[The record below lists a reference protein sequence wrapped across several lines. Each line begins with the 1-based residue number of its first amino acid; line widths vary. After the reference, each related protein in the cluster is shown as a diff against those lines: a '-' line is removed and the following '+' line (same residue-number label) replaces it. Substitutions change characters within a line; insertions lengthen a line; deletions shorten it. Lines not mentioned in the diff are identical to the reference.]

1 MKRQMKFQTRLMLT
15 YSLFISILLFIL
27 GVSFYLYNSH
37 LFEQNTQNN
46 LSQLA
51 VKTSEQLDA
60 CIKEMDNLSVEV
72 IADKD
77 ISNAL
82 VDLSISN
89 STYTEADF
97 MRLSDNLAKAVAL
110 KTISKSNIYRVSIFN
125 KKGYFISSSP
135 YDERSD
141 SILDHIKN
149 LTWVKSARISN
160 GSKFLVLPHKDD
172 WVSNNPPLVF
182 SLVRLIKDP
191 GYEIGIVEIQ
201 QKIEK
206 LGEITSIKGSSS
218 INVMILNEMGQVV
231 YSNGD
236 DSPETVNCYIDVISS
251 GENQTLQTTNP
262 DSKVSELLS
271 YKFSNYTNWTVII
284 SQNKADLISP
294 LVFMK
299 NMTFII
305 GFSIIVITLFSF
317 YLSAKKLTR
326 PLRELRGTI
335 EQMNIDT
342 LPGQM
347 PIRHENNEIQA
358 LNISFQKM
366 RERLNIA
373 IEQEIQA
380 RELQIKA
387 HFDALQAQINPHF
400 LYNSLGVIA
409 NMGDEAECSEISV
422 TCRSLA
428 KMLRYSISNQK
439 AEATLNEEV
448 ENAANYLN
456 LMKKRYEH
464 RFSYDIELDEAI
476 ANIIIPKLTIQP
488 LVENSLSHG
497 FDNYSGTM
505 KTVIKCSM
513 EQSNW
518 QVQVTDNGSGF
529 EQEMLENLQ
538 DKIDQYS
545 KNFFSRGQSLE
556 LSIGGMG
563 LISTFAR
570 LKMLFGDTL
579 KFELKNNMDGGACI
593 TISGPLPNVEAKEEV
608 KYV

>member
-15 YSLFISILLFIL
+15 YSLFISILLLIL

-60 CIKEMDNLSVEV
+60 CIKEMDNLAVEV

-77 ISNAL
+77 ISDAL

-97 MRLSDNLAKAVAL
+97 MRFSNNLSKATAL

-125 KKGYFISSSP
+125 ERGYFISSSP

-141 SILDHIKN
+141 SILNHIKN
-149 LTWVKSARISN
+149 LTWVERARISN

-172 WVSNNPPLVF
+172 WVSNNPPQVF
-182 SLVRLIKDP
+182 SLVRVIKDP
-191 GYEIGIVEIQ
+191 GHEIGIVEIQ
-201 QKIEK
+201 QKVEK
-206 LGEITSIKGSSS
+206 METISNIKGSSS
-218 INVMILNEMGQVV
+218 IKVMILNEGGQVV

-236 DSPETVNCYIDVISS
+236 YSPESVNFYNDVTSS
-251 GENQTLQTTNP
+251 GGNRTLQTTNP
-262 DSKVSELLS
+262 YSKTSEILS
-271 YKFSNYTNWTVII
+271 YKFSDYTNWTVII
-284 SQNKADLISP
+284 SQNKRDLISP
-294 LVFMK
+294 LVFMR
-299 NMTFII
+299 NITFII

-317 YLSAKKLTR
+317 YIFAKKLTK

-335 EQMNIDT
+335 EQMNIEN
-342 LPGQM
+342 LPNQM
-347 PIRHENNEIQA
+347 SIRHENNEIQA
-358 LNISFQKM
+358 LNKSFQKM
-366 RERLNIA
+366 RERLNNA
-373 IEQEIQA
+373 IEQEIQSH
-380 RELQIKA
+380 ELQIKA

-400 LYNSLGVIA
+400 LYNLLGVIA
-409 NMGDEAECSEISV
+409 NMGDEAESNEISD

-428 KMLRYSISNQK
+428 KMLRYSTSNQK

-448 ENAANYLN
+448 DNAANYLN

-464 RFSYDIELDEAI
+464 RFSYDIELEEAVRD
-476 ANIIIPKLTIQP
+476 IIVPKLTIQP
-488 LVENSLSHG
+488 LAENSLSHG

-505 KTVIKCSM
+505 RIFIKCSV
-513 EQSNW
+513 EQNNW
-518 QVQVTDNGSGF
+518 QVQVIDNGSGF
-529 EQEMLENLQ
+529 EQEMLDNLQ

-545 KNFFSRGQSLE
+545 KNLFTGGQNLE

-579 KFELKNNMDGGACI
+579 KFELKNNVDGGACI
-593 TISGPLPNVEAKEEV
+593 SISGPLPNVKTKEEV
-608 KYV
+608 TNV